1 MLLALGLVRAR
12 QGNQRSSE
20 WSIVAEWRKT
30 LAQVGFQPYGSLGAM
45 RAVVEDVEAIAIEN
59 GLGRLSFTLTHLGR
73 RSAMQYE
80 VVKSLDPTAQEVA
93 QLLADAFERAHPEAR
108 DRH

>member
-1 MLLALGLVRAR
+1 LER
-12 QGNQRSSE
+12 
-20 WSIVAEWRKT
+20 SIVAKWRET

-45 RAVVEDVEAIAIEN
+45 RAVIEDVEAIAIEN
-59 GLGRLSFTLTHLGR
+59 GLGRLSFTITHLGR

-93 QLLADAFERAHPEAR
+93 QLLVDAFERAHPEAR
-108 DRH
+108 DNN